1 MEKEDILEISRREHQ
16 NRDLAEL
23 EASVQAGNLA
33 GRVGAGVCCLVS
45 ALFVRAVHTVLLGPW
60 VIYFSILGTHA
71 LVKFLKAEAED
82 RSRPHGLIPCHV
94 PALSGLFYP
103 AADGGGGMK
112 AELKLQN
119 RLKEAR
125 CEKGL
130 SQSQLAELVGV
141 SRNTISSIET
151 GQFNPTAKLALILC
165 IALDWK
171 FEDLFYF

>member
-60 VIYFSILGTHA
+60 VISFSRYARAGE
-71 LVKFLKAEAED
+71 VLKAEAED

-165 IALDWK
+165 IALDQK